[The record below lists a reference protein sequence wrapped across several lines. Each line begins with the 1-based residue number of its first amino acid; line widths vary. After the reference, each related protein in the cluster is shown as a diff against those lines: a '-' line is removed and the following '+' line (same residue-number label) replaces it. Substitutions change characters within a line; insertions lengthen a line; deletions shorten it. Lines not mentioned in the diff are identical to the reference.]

1 MAEADLSAQTL
12 HGLLE
17 QMAAERPD
25 PAAGTAAAIAA
36 ALAAALVGKAA
47 RLSRRHL
54 DDADRLAEQADVLRG
69 RAVRLGEADARAVAS
84 MGARARPASQDDA
97 HGRAA
102 RESVSDAIA
111 VPREIGEVAADV
123 DRLAARLGEHGNPR
137 LHADAEAA
145 HHLATAA
152 TRTVQAIVR
161 SNEGLLG

>member
-1 MAEADLSAQTL
+1 MAEPDLSEQTL

-84 MGARARPASQDDA
+84 MGAKARPASQDDA
-97 HGRAA
+97 LDRAA
-102 RESVSDAIA
+102 RESVSDAID
-111 VPREIGEVAADV
+111 VPREIGEVAT
-123 DRLAARLGEHGNPR
+123 E
-137 LHADAEAA
+137 
-145 HHLATAA
+145 
-152 TRTVQAIVR
+152 
-161 SNEGLLG
+161 